1 MFSSPTEFNFHNP
14 QRSHRAAGC
23 GKSSADCADNA
34 DRLVF
39 LSALSAQPAD
49 MWVGFN
55 LVRPRTLRAK
65 ALRWDAKPAQ
75 SGLKP
80 RSARF
85 ERASYI
91 SRVALARWLAW
102 TAAAKV

>member
-1 MFSSPTEFNFHNP
+1 LYQLGPDLMY
-14 QRSHRAAGC
+14 
-23 GKSSADCADNA
+23 
-34 DRLVF
+34 
-39 LSALSAQPAD
+39 PARR
-49 MWVGFN
+49 V
-55 LVRPRTLRAK
+55 LRAK